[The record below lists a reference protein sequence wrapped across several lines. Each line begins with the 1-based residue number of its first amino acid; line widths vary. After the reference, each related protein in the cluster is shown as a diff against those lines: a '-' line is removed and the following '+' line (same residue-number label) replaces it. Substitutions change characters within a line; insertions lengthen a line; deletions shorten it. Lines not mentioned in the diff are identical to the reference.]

1 MGDMVL
7 FDGPLGQVLGGSDPY
22 LVFGEQRAMVTA
34 VHNVLPTVRTSTLR
48 AHVHDVAYTNLA
60 KTDREILDYFN
71 IGAECSLMCGGCLCG
86 RCPLG
91 AKQMSLKD
99 ERE

>member
-7 FDGPLGQVLGGSDPY
+7 FDGPLGQVLGGSDPD
-22 LVFGEQRAMVTA
+22 LVLVW
-34 VHNVLPTVRTSTLR
+34 
-48 AHVHDVAYTNLA
+48 
-60 KTDREILDYFN
+60 
-71 IGAECSLMCGGCLCG
+71 CGGCLFG

-99 ERE
+99 EREYKLFSSKLTYDVEGTSVDLVHTG